1 MEDLEAKRVCLAGRT
16 SEDDGCSR
24 DKQGI
29 GWMEGYLVGWASERE
44 EQQRCP
50 EKRIFQR

>member
-1 MEDLEAKRVCLAGRT
+1 MPVRDTKRVCLAGKT

-29 GWMEGYLVGWASERE
+29 GWIEGCLVGWASERE